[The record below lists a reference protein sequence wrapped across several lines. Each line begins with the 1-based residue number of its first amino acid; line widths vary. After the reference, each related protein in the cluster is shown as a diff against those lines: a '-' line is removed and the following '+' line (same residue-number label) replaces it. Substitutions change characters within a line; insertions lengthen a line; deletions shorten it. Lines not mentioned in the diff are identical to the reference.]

1 MLPHTIRLAWVAV
14 FALSLAACG
23 SGPSGKG
30 ESTPPGG
37 GQGIYKVGQPYQID
51 GTWYYPAEDWN
62 YDETGIASWYGE
74 QFHGKYTANGEV
86 FDLNQMTAAHR
97 TLPMPTVVRVTN
109 LENGRSIEVRVNDRG
124 PYARGRI
131 IDLSRRAAQLLG
143 FEGQGTAKVRVQI
156 DVPASIQVAS
166 LAGRRGVEPALA
178 AASPA
183 PQAVPVQSVAAQPL
197 APPPGVSVAAN
208 KPVPPSAPRAPQ
220 NLPQSNQMIAEAPL
234 PQTVQVV
241 PVKPTGIYIQ
251 AGAFA
256 SIDRATQLKARLQK
270 YGPVNV
276 TSARV
281 SGMNMYRVRVG
292 PVASVDQADV
302 LLNQVITTSP
312 EARIVVN

>member
-1 MLPHTIRLAWVAV
+1 MLLQTIRLAGVAAL
-14 FALSLAACG
+14 ALSLAACG
-23 SGPSGKG
+23 SGPRS
-30 ESTPPGG
+30 ENVPPGG
-37 GQGIYKVGQPYQID
+37 GKGIYKVGTPYQID

-74 QFHGKYTANGEV
+74 QFHGKYTANGET
-86 FDLNQMTAAHR
+86 FDLNQLTAAHR

-131 IDLSRRAAQLLG
+131 LDLSRRAAQLLG

-166 LAGRRGVEPALA
+166 LAGRRGTEPELA
-178 AASPA
+178 AASPP
-183 PQAVPVQSVAAQPL
+183 PQAAPVRAVAAQPL

-208 KPVPPSAPRAPQ
+208 KPVPLPPAPTAQPTGQ
-220 NLPQSNQMIAEAPL
+220 AVPDAPL
-234 PQTVQVV
+234 PETVQVV

-256 SIDRATQLKARLQK
+256 SIDRAVQLKARLQK
-270 YGPVNV
+270 FGAVNV

-292 PVASVDQADV
+292 PVASVDQADT
-302 LLNQVITTSP
+302 LLSQVITTSP